1 MTDAAPLELSLVP
14 IEPLF
19 AMRGAALTT
28 RQELR
33 AATLHGGSPRG
44 WHFGPGWFDSSWEL
58 RAGLEVREGSEE
70 ESLFAWIEG
79 WLQPGGGSAV
89 SLSAT

>member
-14 IEPLF
+14 IEPV
-19 AMRGAALTT
+19 AASCGALLAT
-28 RQELR
+28 RQGLG
-33 AATLHGGSPRG
+33 AATLHGGSPRA
-44 WHFGPGWFDSSWEL
+44 WPFGPGWFDSSWEL

-70 ESLFAWIEG
+70 ESLFAWIEN
-79 WLQPGGGSAV
+79 WLQPEGGSGA